1 VIATNRNQPL
11 CQFGRFWFIGFIAS
25 IFLITSCISHQKY
38 PSSWGKLIP
47 VDENKCP
54 DISGRYSNS
63 GEDPMGNKNLL
74 LSDLFDVY
82 DIGGGGR
89 GRRYLFYRDVEIKQ
103 LDGAIE
109 FSGSGKREVMSKKL
123 YPKSEYS
130 CTSEGIRIP
139 YKIGLR
145 RYDEMVGLIG
155 GASGLS
161 YLSKSIDGFLVIKV
175 TGSAFQME
183 LGVPWVSSGT
193 SWYRFPERRSF
204 KLNHVAASR
213 AEGYVKSAGTYF
225 SEGQY
230 DLAISDYNLALG
242 IHPRLV
248 DAYIG
253 RGLAYV
259 QKGEYDFAISDYNIA
274 LEISPNNPLAYNNR
288 GRAYYLKGDY
298 DKSWEDFEKA
308 QELGYEVPPEFLDEL
323 RKASGRQ
330 N

>member
-1 VIATNRNQPL
+1 MNRNQLLCPL
-11 CQFGRFWFIGFIAS
+11 GRFWFIGFIAS
-25 IFLITSCISHQKY
+25 IFLFTTCVSHQKY

-47 VDENKCP
+47 VDKNKCP

-63 GEDPMGNKNLL
+63 GEDPIGNKNLL

-103 LDGAIE
+103 LGDAIE
-109 FSGSGKREVMSKKL
+109 FSGPGKGEVVSKKL
-123 YPKSEYS
+123 YAKSEYS

-139 YKIGLR
+139 YKIGLG

-161 YLSKSIDGFLVIKV
+161 YLTKSIDGFLVIKV
-175 TGSAFQME
+175 MGSAIQME
-183 LGVPWVSSGT
+183 LGIPWVSSGT
-193 SWYRFPERRSF
+193 SWYRFPQRGFIKISDVDAR
-204 KLNHVAASR
+204 H
-213 AEGYVKSAGTYF
+213 AEGYVKSAETYF

-230 DLAISDYNLALG
+230 DFAISDYNLALG

-274 LEISPNNPLAYNNR
+274 LEVSPNNSLAYNNR
-288 GRAYYLKGDY
+288 GRAYYLKGEY
-298 DKSWEDFEKA
+298 DKSWGDFKKA
-308 QELGYEVPPEFLDEL
+308 QELGYKVPSDFLDDL
-323 RKASGRQ
+323 RKASGREK
-330 N
+330 